1 MTAIIWH
8 YINIFMNRKFDER
21 LLESVIEEFHKKATK
36 PYSIEINKDAWLDIK
51 VIWHLVFSSLKGEI
65 FSELD
70 LIELAIN
77 LKNSPD
83 SVVLTPYLT
92 LSKIIHNIC
101 IDDLNEANK
110 S

>member
-1 MTAIIWH
+1 
-8 YINIFMNRKFDER
+8 